1 MDSGA
6 DVVMSLAAR
15 LSRLAALS
23 LGFAVGSVRIN
34 DRGTTLVRQSGRV
47 VAEDLSLVAERLDD
61 QVLSSGLPLTAADL
75 SALAGEVPETQ
86 GSYVGVPICAD
97 GRVVGVI
104 SLTDTVAREVSDE
117 HLRVLV
123 DFAQLLAEQFI
134 ADQLLLLTNPAGR
147 RRSL

>member
-61 QVLSSGLPLTAADL
+61 QVLSSGLPLTEVDL
-75 SALAGEVPETQ
+75 SILAGEVPPVQ
-86 GSYVGVPICAD
+86 GSYVGVPIRAD
-97 GRVVGVI
+97 SRVVGVI
-104 SLTDTVAREVSDE
+104 SLTDTVAREVGDE

-134 ADQLLLLTNPAGR
+134 ADQLPLLPNLAGG